1 MSLIKLLTIFIV
13 CLVAIN
19 CDVRWGRCE
28 PVQREMKSFDLNRYL
43 GTWKEL
49 AHSKS
54 IPFQSGE
61 CTQADYSLNDDGTV
75 RVYNTEVING
85 HLKGVVGRAEPT
97 ENPFQLKVSF
107 SDTFWGK
114 LFKGDYQVVDTDYE
128 SYVVVYSCTNLV
140 LAKNEFVWILS
151 RTGEVSA
158 ERFEQLT
165 SYVEKKLSISKDTL
179 HITDRSEEA
188 CKYED

>member
-1 MSLIKLLTIFIV
+1 MSLMKILTIFIV
-13 CLVAIN
+13 SIVAIR
-19 CDVRWGRCE
+19 CDINLGRCQ
-28 PVQREMKSFDLNRYL
+28 PIQREMKSFDLNRYL
-43 GTWKEL
+43 GQWREL

-61 CTQADYSLNDDGTV
+61 CTQANYSLNEDGTV
-75 RVYNTEVING
+75 RVYNTEVVNG
-85 HLKGVVGRAEPT
+85 HLKGAIGRAEPT

-107 SDTFWGK
+107 SDSFWGK

-128 SYVVVYSCTNLV
+128 TYTVVYSCTNLIF
-140 LAKNEFVWILS
+140 AKNEFVWILS

-165 SYVEKKLSISKDTL
+165 NYVEKKLSISKNTL
-179 HITDRSEEA
+179 HVSDQSEEA
-188 CKYED
+188 CKYDN